1 MRVRRQEGVAA
12 SGAGQ
17 LMSMTGLELTGM
29 EDTGMHAPDMQGAC
43 LQVAA
48 TQTLPHQRHTWTS
61 AAGESLI
68 AQVWVEGSRDIA
80 QRSSAGWQ
88 ESLDQ
93 LVWYMMVGVLGAETE
108 EGAGFSRAFLSGVW
122 LRTAIESRINMSHSD
137 PPKKPKVGH
146 FMHMVMVNLCCHLP

>member
-1 MRVRRQEGVAA
+1 MRMRRQEGVAA

-29 EDTGMHAPDMQGAC
+29 EETGMHAPDMQGAC

-80 QRSSAGWQ
+80 QRSSAGRQ
-88 ESLDQ
+88 ESGPACVVHDD
-93 LVWYMMVGVLGAETE
+93 GASWELRQKKGQVFLF
-108 EGAGFSRAFLSGVW
+108 EGISEWHVATHSNRVTYKYVT
-122 LRTAIESRINMSHSD
+122 LRHT
-137 PPKKPKVGH
+137 
-146 FMHMVMVNLCCHLP
+146 